1 LKILIAV
8 HHRFQLWNAPPW
20 LAPRL
25 KDRFPKHTFTQIA
38 SLDNLIQELEDT
50 DILIGYQLRPEQF
63 AHARRLKYIHTTTA
77 AVHQLM
83 FPELIA
89 CDVRITNSAEIHGRV
104 VAEHAIAL
112 IFTLAKAIPASVR
125 YQLRSEWGQQ
135 ELWNRT
141 PPREITA
148 AILLVIGLGSIGNE
162 VARMAKTLGMHV
174 VGVREHPERGA
185 GEADEVYG
193 PQELNQLLAR
203 ADYVVLAA
211 PLTRKTEA
219 LFDEHAF
226 AQMQKTGFFI
236 NVSRGPLVDEDALAK
251 ALRDN
256 VIAGAALDVFSVEP
270 LPADSPLWRLD
281 NLLITPHTA
290 ALTDKLW
297 DRHFARITENL
308 TRYFAGEPL
317 LGEVDKRRGY

>member
-8 HHRFQLWNAPPW
+8 HHRFQLWNAPAW

-25 KDRFPKHTFTQIA
+25 KERFPEHTFKQIA
-38 SLDNLIQELEDT
+38 SLENLGKELEDT

-63 AHARRLKYIHTTTA
+63 ERAPRLKYIHTTTA

-89 CDVRITNSAEIHGRV
+89 SNVRITNSAEIHGRV

-112 IFTLAKAIPASVR
+112 MFALAKAIPASVR
-125 YQLRSEWGQQ
+125 YQLKSDWGQQ
-135 ELWNRT
+135 ELWNQT
-141 PPREITA
+141 PPREIAGAT
-148 AILLVIGLGSIGNE
+148 LLVIGLGSIGNE
-162 VARMAKTLGMHV
+162 AVRLAKALGMQV
-174 VGVREHPERGA
+174 IGIREHPERGA
-185 GEADEVYG
+185 GHADEVYG
-193 PQELNQLLAR
+193 PQELDRLLAR
-203 ADYVVLAA
+203 ADCVILAVF
-211 PLTRKTEA
+211 LTGKTEA
-219 LFDEHAF
+219 VFGDHAF
-226 AQMQKTGFFI
+226 AQMRKSAFFI

-251 ALRDN
+251 ALQHS

-270 LPADSPLWRLD
+270 MPAESPLWKLD

-297 DRHFARITENL
+297 ERHFARITENL
-308 TRYFAGEPL
+308 TRYFSGQPL

>member
-1 LKILIAV
+1 MKILIAV
-8 HHRFQLWNAPPW
+8 HHRFRLWNAPDW

-25 KDRFPKHTFTQIA
+25 KERFPEPTFKQIA
-38 SLDNLIQELEDT
+38 SLDNLSKELEDT
-50 DILIGYQLRPEQF
+50 DVLIGYQLRPEQF

-89 CDVRITNSAEIHGRV
+89 SDVRITNSAEIHGRV

-112 IFTLAKAIPASVR
+112 MFALAKALPASVR
-125 YQLRSEWGQQ
+125 YQLKSQWGQQ

-141 PPREITA
+141 PPQEIAGTT
-148 AILLVIGLGSIGNE
+148 LLVIGLGSIGSE
-162 VARMAKTLGMHV
+162 VARLAKALGVHV
-174 VGVREHPERGA
+174 IAVREHPDRGA
-185 GEADEVYG
+185 GHADEVYA
-193 PQELNQLLAR
+193 PKELHRLFAR

-211 PLTRKTEA
+211 PLTGKTET
-219 LFDEHAF
+219 LFDEEAF
-226 AQMQKTGFFI
+226 AKMQKGAFFI
-236 NVSRGPLVDEDALAK
+236 NVSRGPLVDENALAA
-251 ALRDN
+251 ALRER

-270 LPADSPLWRLD
+270 LPTESPLWKSE

-297 DRHFARITENL
+297 DRHFVRITENL
-308 TRYFAGEPL
+308 RRYFAGQPL
-317 LGEVDKRRGY
+317 LGEVNKRRGY

>member
-8 HHRFQLWNAPPW
+8 HHRFQLWNAPEW
-20 LAPRL
+20 LARRL
-25 KDRFPKHTFTQIA
+25 NERFPEHTFIQID
-38 SLDNLIQELEDT
+38 SLENLTKELEDT

-63 AHARRLKYIHTTTA
+63 AHARELKYIHTTTA

-89 CDVRITNSAEIHGRV
+89 SDVRITNSAEIHGRV

-112 IFTLAKAIPASVR
+112 MFALAKAIPASVR
-125 YQLRSEWGQQ
+125 YQLKSEWGQQ

-141 PPREITA
+141 PPREIAGAT
-148 AILLVIGLGSIGNE
+148 LLVIGLGSIGNE
-162 VARMAKTLGMHV
+162 VARMAKALGMRIV
-174 VGVREHPERGA
+174 AVREHPERG
-185 GEADEVYG
+185 GGDADEVYG
-193 PQELNQLLAR
+193 PDEMDQLLAQ

-211 PLTRKTEA
+211 PLTGKTEA

-226 AQMQKTGFFI
+226 ATMQKTAFFI
-236 NVSRGPLVDEDALAK
+236 NVSRGPLVNEDALAK
-251 ALRDN
+251 ALRDS

-270 LPADSPLWRLD
+270 LPVESPLWMLD

-297 DRHFARITENL
+297 ERHFARITENL
-308 TRYFAGEPL
+308 RRYFASQPL

>member
-1 LKILIAV
+1 MKILIAV

-20 LAPRL
+20 LAVRL
-25 KDRFPKHTFTQIA
+25 KEQFPEHTFTQIA
-38 SLDNLIQELEDT
+38 SLENLSKELEDT

-63 AHARRLKYIHTTTA
+63 AHAKRLKYIHTTTA

-89 CDVRITNSAEIHGRV
+89 SDVRITNSAETHGRV

-112 IFTLAKAIPASVR
+112 IFALAKAIPASVR
-125 YQLRSEWGQQ
+125 YQLKSEWGQQ

-141 PPREITA
+141 PPREIAEAT
-148 AILLVIGLGSIGNE
+148 LLVIGLGSIGNE
-162 VARMAKTLGMHV
+162 VARLARALGMNV
-174 VGVREHPERGA
+174 VAVREHPERGA
-185 GEADEVYG
+185 GDADEVYG
-193 PQELNQLLAR
+193 PRELDRLLAR
-203 ADYVVLAA
+203 ADHVVLAA
-211 PLTRKTEA
+211 PLTSKTEA
-219 LFDEHAF
+219 LFNEQAF
-226 AQMQKTGFFI
+226 AQMQRTAFFI
-236 NVSRGPLVDEDALAK
+236 NVSRGPLVEESALAQ
-251 ALRDN
+251 ALREG

-270 LPADSPLWRLD
+270 LPAESPLWKLD

-297 DRHFARITENL
+297 ERHFARITDNL
-308 TRYFAGEPL
+308 RRYFAGQPL